1 MMKQIWK
8 PGIHERKRNH
18 DISWVPGFQ
27 IPLPAFLSRSAIR
40 NPQTPIRLGPAVGN
54 LNGLS

>member
-27 IPLPAFLSRSAIR
+27 IPFRLFLFPVRQSVIRKHQSGSDLQSA
-40 NPQTPIRLGPAVGN
+40 T
-54 LNGLS
+54 